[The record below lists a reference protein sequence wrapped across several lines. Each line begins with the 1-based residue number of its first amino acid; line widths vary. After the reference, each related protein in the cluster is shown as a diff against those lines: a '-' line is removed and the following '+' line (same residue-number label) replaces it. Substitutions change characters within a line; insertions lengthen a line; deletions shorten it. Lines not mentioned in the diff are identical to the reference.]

1 MGNVRRMWRPSA
13 TLVVLFAVGYLGIVG
28 YARAMRMDADDVPHG
43 QQVVVAPTTP
53 APAAPDEMAPST
65 PVTPARGTEPAQAGS
80 DGSDGSSDASVG
92 KWVAAAAG
100 DDAKAREA
108 AITALAKAPRAQ
120 AIPALTRVLKSGDP
134 GTDKPLALRS
144 LRTLAI
150 DQGDA
155 DNRIREVLRDA
166 VYHGDEESLVQG
178 AQSTLDE
185 VEQAVSGRRPR

>member
-28 YARAMRMDADDVPHG
+28 YARAMRTEADDVPHG

-53 APAAPDEMAPST
+53 APAASDEMAPSK
-65 PVTPARGTEPAQAGS
+65 PVTLARGTETAQAGS
-80 DGSDGSSDASVG
+80 DGSDGSDASVG

-185 VEQAVSGRRPR
+185 VEQAVSGRRLR